1 MEEVKFSK
9 KQLRTFE
16 ELGIRLIY
24 LFGSQIDGTQ
34 NKLSD
39 IDVGVVFDNLSDD
52 EIKDKE
58 ERYTQ
63 LFDIFTDIFRQFKK
77 VDLVFLQETSLMLQ
91 SNVVFNGK
99 VIYKSDDVVEFDYKE
114 LVMKYH
120 ADTQYFRKQRQE
132 RILERI

>member
-16 ELGIRLIY
+16 ELGVRLIY

-63 LFDIFTDIFRQFKK
+63 LFDIFTDIFRRFRK

-120 ADTQYFRKQRQE
+120 ADTQYLNLK
-132 RILERI
+132 L

>member
-16 ELGIRLIY
+16 ELGVRLIY

-63 LFDIFTDIFRQFKK
+63 LFDIFTDIFRRFRK

-120 ADTQYFRKQRQE
+120 ADTQYFRQQRQE